1 MGSPM
6 NPPAGQLGWVDPKQ
20 AWNVTPNVNFTP
32 PANPQ
37 LTQSTVILARV
48 GSEGIFASE
57 ITPPVDQYF
66 AQYLAQIKEKVS
78 AEELELHREEI
89 EVQREVLI
97 KKSLKS
103 AIESKL
109 IYQDAKRQIPAEGMA
124 IIGKK
129 LEAEFDKSELPKMM
143 KREGAATTKELDEKL
158 KKAGSSLSWER
169 KIFVDKTLVQQWL
182 HQQIK
187 RDEEITYDQMI
198 RYYNAHLKDFTT
210 PAKAK
215 WEELTVTK
223 ANYPSKEAA
232 YEAIAQMGNQ
242 VQAGAPL
249 AEVAKQRSDGF
260 TAQNGGFRDW
270 ASKGSLTDVEID
282 SAIFG
287 TPEAPGLPVGQLSQ
301 IIETRQ
307 DYNIIRVLE
316 RADQKT
322 EEFLVAQGDIRKK
335 ILDERTLKQIRDYLD
350 GLERRTPIWTI
361 YDGTGGNL
369 KLAERLNEQRR

>member
-1 MGSPM
+1 
-6 NPPAGQLGWVDPKQ
+6 
-20 AWNVTPNVNFTP
+20 
-32 PANPQ
+32 
-37 LTQSTVILARV
+37 
-48 GSEGIFASE
+48 
-57 ITPPVDQYF
+57 
-66 AQYLAQIKEKVS
+66 
-78 AEELELHREEI
+78 
-89 EVQREVLI
+89 
-97 KKSLKS
+97 
-103 AIESKL
+103 
-109 IYQDAKRQIPAEGMA
+109 MA

-143 KREGAATTKELDEKL
+143 KREGVATTKELDEKL

-369 KLAERLNEQRR
+369 KLADRLNEQRR